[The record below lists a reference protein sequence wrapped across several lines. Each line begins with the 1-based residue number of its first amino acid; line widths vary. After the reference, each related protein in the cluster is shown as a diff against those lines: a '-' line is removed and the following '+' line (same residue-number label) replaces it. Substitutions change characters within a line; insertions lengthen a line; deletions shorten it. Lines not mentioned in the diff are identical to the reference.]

1 MTFDKW
7 FQQQREDTDLFGAK
21 CTGLE
26 SLVYLAMKR
35 AWESGY
41 QTGYSKGDY
50 LEGLEGGIK
59 IGKHP

>member
-35 AWESGY
+35 AWEAS
-41 QTGYSKGDY
+41 QVHNKQDDKDY
-50 LEGLEGGIK
+50 DI
-59 IGKHP
+59 